1 MMVLPIVI
9 RELRVATRHKR
20 TYQLRTWAAG
30 AMVAISGL
38 FFLAAGPMA
47 DPQRMGHALFQILN
61 GGLWVWCLFVGLAL
75 TADCLSEEKRAGTLG
90 LLFLTDLKG
99 YDVVLGKLTTH
110 AIKAFYSL
118 IAVLPVLALPL
129 LLGGVSLNEFLRLT
143 LVLVNTLFLS
153 LSIGLGVSALSRQAR
168 KALGVAVLVMLGFT
182 AGAPVLGAWW
192 SEKTHQP
199 LILEVVALPS
209 PGWAYY
215 SAFDHAYR
223 ARPVG
228 FWASNGVIH
237 ALAWAWLGL
246 ACRTVRNTWQDR
258 PKATVGPWIR
268 LRQRWTLGRPKQ
280 RERLRQTLLA
290 VNPYLWRVERQR
302 WKSWV
307 VWLGPVVVALVWIVT
322 TLKEGS
328 NWIGPPAYFTT
339 AILLMIWI
347 KLGIAV
353 EAGQAFCEDR
363 RSGTLALLLTTP
375 LTVREIVRG
384 QGLALRR
391 QFLGPLGMTLG
402 VSFLFLLLTL
412 ADHSVSDE
420 HFGLTA
426 LWVALM
432 VLLVADSLA
441 LAILGMWMGLKH
453 RNINRAAGATISRLL
468 VLPWMIYILGIR
480 ALPWAL
486 YATGISSIL
495 WADLYSG
502 WFFLGLWFFPGLLA
516 DALFGVWAWRKLHE
530 EFRRA
535 VGEPLP
541 AAVPWWRVIAQRFR
555 RPPSPPAS
563 PQ

>member
-1 MMVLPIVI
+1 MVLPIVI

-47 DPQRMGHALFQILN
+47 DPQRMGDALFQTLN
-61 GGLWVWCLFVGLAL
+61 GGLWVWGLFVGLAL

-237 ALAWAWLGL
+237 ALAWAWLGSSP
-246 ACRTVRNTWQDR
+246 AGRCETPGRTARK
-258 PKATVGPWIR
+258 PVGPWVRCDSGGRWAVRNNVNDCARRCWRLIR
-268 LRQRWTLGRPKQ
+268 ICGGWDASGG
-280 RERLRQTLLA
+280 
-290 VNPYLWRVERQR
+290 NPGWCGWDQ
-302 WKSWV
+302 SWLS
-307 VWLGPVVVALVWIVT
+307 W
-322 TLKEGS
+322 
-328 NWIGPPAYFTT
+328 
-339 AILLMIWI
+339 
-347 KLGIAV
+347 
-353 EAGQAFCEDR
+353 
-363 RSGTLALLLTTP
+363 SGLP
-375 LTVREIVRG
+375 
-384 QGLALRR
+384 
-391 QFLGPLGMTLG
+391 
-402 VSFLFLLLTL
+402 
-412 ADHSVSDE
+412 
-420 HFGLTA
+420 
-426 LWVALM
+426 
-432 VLLVADSLA
+432 
-441 LAILGMWMGLKH
+441 
-453 RNINRAAGATISRLL
+453 SR
-468 VLPWMIYILGIR
+468 
-480 ALPWAL
+480 
-486 YATGISSIL
+486 
-495 WADLYSG
+495 
-502 WFFLGLWFFPGLLA
+502 
-516 DALFGVWAWRKLHE
+516 
-530 EFRRA
+530 
-535 VGEPLP
+535 
-541 AAVPWWRVIAQRFR
+541 
-555 RPPSPPAS
+555 
-563 PQ
+563 

>member
-1 MMVLPIVI
+1 M
-9 RELRVATRHKR
+9 
-20 TYQLRTWAAG
+20 
-30 AMVAISGL
+30 
-38 FFLAAGPMA
+38 
-47 DPQRMGHALFQILN
+47 
-61 GGLWVWCLFVGLAL
+61 
-75 TADCLSEEKRAGTLG
+75 
-90 LLFLTDLKG
+90 
-99 YDVVLGKLTTH
+99 
-110 AIKAFYSL
+110 
-118 IAVLPVLALPL
+118 
-129 LLGGVSLNEFLRLT
+129 
-143 LVLVNTLFLS
+143 
-153 LSIGLGVSALSRQAR
+153 
-168 KALGVAVLVMLGFT
+168 
-182 AGAPVLGAWW
+182 
-192 SEKTHQP
+192 
-199 LILEVVALPS
+199 
-209 PGWAYY
+209 
-215 SAFDHAYR
+215 
-223 ARPVG
+223 
-228 FWASNGVIH
+228 
-237 ALAWAWLGL
+237 
-246 ACRTVRNTWQDR
+246 
-258 PKATVGPWIR
+258 
-268 LRQRWTLGRPKQ
+268 
-280 RERLRQTLLA
+280 
-290 VNPYLWRVERQR
+290 
-302 WKSWV
+302 
-307 VWLGPVVVALVWIVT
+307 VWLGPVVVVLVWIT
-322 TLKEGS
+322 ITLKEGS

-420 HFGLTA
+420 YFVLTA

-432 VLLVADSLA
+432 VLLVADSTA

-541 AAVPWWRVIAQRFR
+541 AAVACGGSLPNNSAAHRPRPRRRSDSGPIFRECPRDRFR
-555 RPPSPPAS
+555 RREQTGCSQPTPRAGVRPGPGAGCARDTADGPGVCPPAAG
-563 PQ
+563 PAR